1 MKLDVCIVTHN
12 PRRPVF
18 ALVLQSIA
26 RQSLSRD
33 AFHIWIIDNAS
44 TPPLTEADLGPLR
57 HGGVPHTLVLEPRL
71 GNAYGRAKAIEVT
84 SSEWIVFVDDDN
96 ELAENYLEKVL
107 EIARQKPHLGC
118 FGGKLLLPPTYQVEP
133 WIQPLLPYLAIKD
146 CGDEVI
152 SNCVEHWGIWE
163 PPTAGAAVRRPVL
176 QLFSER
182 MRLIGDT
189 GRLGRRGKS
198 GLMSCEDGVMMRGA
212 CLLGL
217 HCSYEPKLKL
227 YHHIDPARFNF
238 KYLLRLC
245 YYYGRSTVL
254 MDRLLGHEVVAQTAK
269 DAWKLITNFPRGRKK
284 ACRLAWQWG
293 HFAESRS
300 QSDMAAVAARLATAK
315 IPLVP
320 PSPTPATTTSPDHP
334 QAASAGFCMEDALA
348 HLVKKGFRPMT
359 VLDAGAYKGY
369 WSRLANHF
377 FPDAQFF
384 LIEPV
389 SANEPPLKELCA
401 SKPTFRYHMLAVGD
415 QAGEQVMNVT
425 PELTAS
431 SLLPMGTEWQAQ
443 GEKVRVVTLDSLL
456 EQGLVQPP
464 QLVKMDLQGY
474 ELKALDGGSRLFD
487 SAEVFILEA
496 LLYEIMPGAPIFHE
510 IVDYMARRGYVVFDF
525 AGHLHRDFEK
535 DLGQLDVVFVK
546 KSSPL
551 VASIRWS

>member
-1 MKLDVCIVTHN
+1 MNLDVCIVTHN

-33 AFHIWIIDNAS
+33 VFHLWIIDNAS
-44 TPPLTEADLGPLR
+44 VPPLTEADLGPLR
-57 HGGVPHTLVLEPRL
+57 QGEVSLTLVLEPRL

-84 SSEWIVFVDDDN
+84 SEEWIVFVDDDN
-96 ELAENYLEKVL
+96 ELAEDYLATVVKL
-107 EIARQKPHLGC
+107 AQQKPHLGC

-146 CGDEVI
+146 CGDEAI
-152 SNCVEHWGIWE
+152 SNCAEHWGIWE

-182 MRLIGDT
+182 MRLIGDA
-189 GRLGRRGKS
+189 GRLGRRGSS

-212 CLLGL
+212 YRLGL
-217 HCSYEPKLKL
+217 HCSYEPQLKL
-227 YHHIDPARFNF
+227 FHHIDPTRFDF

-254 MDRLLGHEVVAQTAK
+254 MDRLLGHEVAVQTAK
-269 DAWKLITNFPRGRKK
+269 DAWKLITNLPRGRKK
-284 ACRLAWQWG
+284 ACLLAWQWG
-293 HFAESRS
+293 HFAESRNK
-300 QSDMAAVAARLATAK
+300 SDVSVVAARLATATV
-315 IPLVP
+315 PLVP
-320 PSPTPATTTSPDHP
+320 PLPVPATNTSPADRETTSTE
-334 QAASAGFCMEDALA
+334 FCMEDALA
-348 HLVKKGFRPMT
+348 HLVKKGFRPMA
-359 VLDAGAYKGY
+359 VLDAGAHRGY
-369 WSRLANHF
+369 WSELANYF

-389 SANEPPLKELCA
+389 SANEPGLKELCA
-401 SKPTFRYHMLAVGD
+401 AKPTFQYHMVAVGD

-456 EQGLVQPP
+456 EQGLIQPP

-525 AGHLHRDFEK
+525 AGHLLREFEK
-535 DLGQLDVVFVK
+535 DLGMLDVVFVK

-551 VASIRWS
+551 VASKRWN